1 MEVKIRPVSPRTSP
15 SFCTLRRQRR
25 EAGGGWIEDTHCPAA
40 LTAPDPFLAPVPSMW
55 TSDRLGCR
63 RICFTRANYSEF
75 QRFYFITLH
84 RYFPKHN
91 ILHFPRRTLFN
102 CLLAMSLRYKKRH
115 LDLHISNLGV
125 GCYSQRSYQK
135 RLRYIHSTEYY
146 TAGKGKRQTEK
157 HEGLSMRRRGRTAS
171 VLKGKSDV

>member
-25 EAGGGWIEDTHCPAA
+25 EARRQMDRGHPLSGRAPAA
-40 LTAPDPFLAPVPSMW
+40 LTAPNPLLAPVPSMW

-63 RICFTRANYSEF
+63 RVCFTRANYSKF

-91 ILHFPRRTLFN
+91 ILHFPRHTLFN
-102 CLLAMSLRYKKRH
+102 SLLAMSLRYKKGTWIFTF
-115 LDLHISNLGV
+115 LTQGSDVTPSDHIRNDCSVQQQGWLN
-125 GCYSQRSYQK
+125 K
-135 RLRYIHSTEYY
+135 LRYIHSTDYY
-146 TAGKGKRQTEK
+146 TAGKGK
-157 HEGLSMRRRGRTAS
+157 G
-171 VLKGKSDV
+171 GKA